1 MDLTKSGGPAYPT
14 LNGAQLDDSTVRWEG
29 MTLFDFYVG
38 QFIAAG
44 VSPDPAILSAA
55 AVLRRRNEYLMG
67 GSDA

>member
-38 QFIAAG
+38 QFIAGG
-44 VSPDPAILSAA
+44 VSPDSALLSAA
-55 AVLRRRNEYLMG
+55 AVLRRRNEYLFEE
-67 GSDA
+67 

>member
-14 LNGAQLDDSTVRWEG
+14 LNGAKLDDNTFRWEG

-44 VSPDPAILSAA
+44 VSPDSAMLAAA
-55 AVLRRRNEYLMG
+55 AVLRRRNEYLFEE
-67 GSDA
+67 